1 MKLHRIYAML
11 LKFWYIT
18 INRPDRIFD
27 IFYWPVIDLFVWG
40 FASIFIK
47 QVSEVSFLSMFLG
60 GIVLWIFVWRSS
72 QDIAVYILEDFWG
85 RNLYHQYSSPVKISE
100 LLIAV
105 MLFAFLRSVAT
116 FGVLTLLA
124 YIMYKFL
131 LFSLAPLI
139 FIAAAISILSLFGWV
154 MGLFVT
160 SLVLRFG
167 QRIQVLAW
175 SSVWVVQPFS
185 CVFYPLS
192 ALPQWAHPI
201 AKVLPTTHVFEALR
215 AVLSNNPVNIPSLYY
230 AIVLTIIFLGLASLL
245 IKKAFGHAK
254 SSGLIARGD

>member
-1 MKLHRIYAML
+1 ML

-18 INRPDRIFD
+18 IGRPDRIFD
-27 IFYWPVIDLFVWG
+27 IFYWPIIDLFVWG
-40 FASIFIK
+40 FASIFIR
-47 QVSEVSFLSMFLG
+47 QVSDINFLSMFLG

-85 RNLYHQYSSPVKISE
+85 WNLYHQYTSPVKVSE

-105 MLFAFLRSVAT
+105 MFFALLRAIAT
-116 FGVLTLLA
+116 FGVLTFLA
-124 YIMYKFL
+124 FVMYRFFL
-131 LFSLAPLI
+131 FAIAPLM
-139 FIAAAISILSLFGWV
+139 FIAAAIAILSLFGWV

-192 ALPQWAHPI
+192 SLPQWAHPI

-215 AVLSNNPVNIPSLYY
+215 AVINNDPVNTGSLFY
-230 AIVLTIIFLGLASLL
+230 ATGLTIIFLVLVSLL
-245 IKKAFGHAK
+245 IKKSFNYAK
-254 SSGLIARGD
+254 SSGLLARGD